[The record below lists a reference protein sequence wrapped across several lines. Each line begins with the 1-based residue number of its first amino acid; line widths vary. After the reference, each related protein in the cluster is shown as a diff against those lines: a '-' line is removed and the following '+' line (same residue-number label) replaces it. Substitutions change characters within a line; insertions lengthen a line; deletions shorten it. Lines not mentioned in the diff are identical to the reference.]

1 MKAVATK
8 AAIIPGWFDCQ
19 FFAESYLDSSQ
30 DEISPVEAYEAYLSL
45 KAKDDVFP
53 SAQTYIK
60 KHSQE
65 LPAPLTSYV
74 DAITKLFDWQA
85 YRTRSVDL
93 AEFKPIDLV
102 KHFLRF
108 GIREPR
114 HINGNS
120 HLLDRRF
127 AWTVQS
133 GSQSHLNVPFQAVVH
148 CYHFD
153 VLCNLLPYLK
163 NIARLGGSVH
173 ILVANESISS
183 HAMDDFLHELRASS
197 NCHSWRRVVNYGEDW
212 SSFHE
217 AYNVGLFNEDG
228 ITIKMQTKR
237 SSHLGSDG
245 GQSWIDEALGPLCG
259 SYWAIEQL
267 LRNLTHEGVS
277 VQASRITKCVG
288 FGVNAELVTS
298 FIEAV
303 GLPIEDKRHV
313 QPFSAGSMFAATNQV
328 IREFYHSLGNVDYS
342 QVYSASSYCGRYAG
356 HALERVFFYFCLS
369 EYGRK
374 SLRWRL

>member
-1 MKAVATK
+1 MKAVAPNVDV
-8 AAIIPGWFDCQ
+8 IPDWFDDQ

-30 DEISPVEAYEAYLSL
+30 DEISPIEAYEAYLSL
-45 KAKDDVFP
+45 KVRDGVFG
-53 SAQTYIK
+53 SAQNYIK
-60 KHSQE
+60 QHSLE

-74 DAITKLFDWQA
+74 DAIAKAFDWKA
-85 YRTRSVDL
+85 YRMRSSDL
-93 AEFKPIDLV
+93 AGFKPIDLV

-120 HLLDRRF
+120 YLLDRRF

-133 GSQSHLNVPFQAVVH
+133 GSQLHLTIPFQAVVH
-148 CYHFD
+148 CYHYD
-153 VLCNLLPYLK
+153 VLCSLLSYLN
-163 NIARLGGSVH
+163 NIARLGGSIH

-183 HAMDDFLHELRASS
+183 HAMDDFIHKLRASL

-217 AYNVGLFNEDG
+217 AYHAGLFNEDG

-259 SYWAIEQL
+259 TYWAIEQL
-267 LRNLTHEGVS
+267 LRNLTQGGAS

-288 FGVNAELVTS
+288 FGVNAELVSS

-303 GLPIEDKRHV
+303 GLPIEDKLHV

-342 QVYSASSYCGRYAG
+342 QVYSASPYCGRYAG

-369 EYGRK
+369 KYGRK